1 MGRNLEPK
9 CKQCRREG
17 EKLYLKGEKCLGPK
31 CPVTRRAFPPGQ
43 HGPTTRAR
51 LTPFGVQLR
60 EKQKAKRIYGL
71 MERQF
76 GNYFTKA
83 ASRKGDTGVFLKQ
96 FLELRLDNVVYRL
109 GFAKSRKQ
117 ARQLVGH
124 GLITVNGK
132 DVNIPSYQLRP
143 GDVIEIKETKKNAG
157 IFKEL
162 KDRLSKHEVPGW
174 LSLDANA
181 MSGKVINRPTA
192 EELDQSF
199 DAKLIVE
206 FYSR

>member
-1 MGRNLEPK
+1 MGRNLDPK

-43 HGPTTRAR
+43 HGPTSRTR
-51 LTPFGVQLR
+51 LTPYGIQLR
-60 EKQKAKRIYGL
+60 EKQKAKRIYGM

-76 GNYFTKA
+76 ENYFTKA
-83 ASRKGDTGVFLKQ
+83 ATKTGDTGVFLKQ
-96 FLELRLDNVVYRL
+96 YLELRFDNVLYRL

-117 ARQLVGH
+117 GRQMATH
-124 GLITVNGK
+124 GLFAINSKSV
-132 DVNIPSYQLRP
+132 DIPSYQLRP
-143 GDVIEIKETKKNAG
+143 GDIITIKDSKKAKK
-157 IFKEL
+157 IFAEAKE
-162 KDRLSKHEVPGW
+162 RLAKVQPPGW
-174 LSLDANA
+174 LTLDADSL
-181 MSGKVINRPTA
+181 SGKVLNRPTA
-192 EELDQSF
+192 EELDKSF